1 MESLYL
7 LLPMSVLLV
16 LALIGLFAW
25 ALHAGQFDDL
35 EREGLRVLEEVDE
48 LSGPVASSVVPQPH
62 SSSLDCT
69 QDSGNPHA
77 HNVALKEG
85 TRSHR

>member
-35 EREGLRVLEEVDE
+35 EREGVRVLEEDDE
-48 LSGPVASSVVPQPH
+48 SNDSEASGVVPQPRF
-62 SSSLDCT
+62 SSLDCA
-69 QDSGNPHA
+69 QDSSNPHA
-77 HNVALKEG
+77 HNVALKES